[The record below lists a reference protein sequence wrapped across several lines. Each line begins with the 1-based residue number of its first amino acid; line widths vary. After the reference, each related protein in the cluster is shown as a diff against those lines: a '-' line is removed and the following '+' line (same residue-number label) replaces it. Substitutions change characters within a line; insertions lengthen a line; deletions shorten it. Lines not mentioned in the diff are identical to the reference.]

1 VTRTF
6 RAGTRGSDLARR
18 QTEIVLSLLRHA
30 APELKFETIDLS
42 TTGDDMA
49 EAPLER
55 MEGTG
60 FFTSTLEQTL
70 LAGEIDLA
78 VHSFKDLPV
87 AAAEGLTVAAVPER
101 ARPED
106 ALCTRDGQTLM
117 DLPAGARVGTS
128 SLRRTAQLRALRSDL
143 SFPPLRGNVPTRL
156 ERVARGEL
164 DGVTLAAAGL
174 ERLGLLDRASEIFPI
189 ERIIPAPAQGAI
201 AVQIRSGDDELS
213 RAVAAIDHAP
223 THRAVLAERTLLHEL
238 RGGCSVPVGGFA
250 RFREDR
256 LMLRA
261 GVFAP
266 SGDRTLM
273 VEVEGTDPRNVGR
286 EAARRLLQ
294 AGADDILAALER
306 EPRLAWE
313 KTR

>member
-1 VTRTF
+1 VTRPF
-6 RAGTRGSDLARR
+6 RAGARGSDLARR
-18 QTEIVLSLLRHA
+18 QTEIVLALLRQA
-30 APELKFETIDLS
+30 APELKLETIDLS
-42 TTGDDMA
+42 TKGDDLP

-60 FFTSTLEQTL
+60 FFTSTLEQAL

-87 AAAEGLTVAAVPER
+87 AAAEGLTVAAVPPR
-101 ARPED
+101 APPED
-106 ALCTRDGQTLM
+106 ALCARDSLTLM
-117 DLPAGARVGTS
+117 ELPAGARVGTS

-143 SFPPLRGNVPTRL
+143 SFQPLRGNVPTRL

-164 DGVTLAAAGL
+164 DGVTLAVAGL
-174 ERLGLLDRASEIFPI
+174 ERLGLLNRASEVFPI
-189 ERIIPAPAQGAI
+189 ERMIPAPAQGAI
-201 AVQIRSGDDELS
+201 AVQIRAGDDSL
-213 RAVAAIDHAP
+213 RNALAAIDHAP
-223 THRAVLAERTLLHEL
+223 THGAVEAERTLLHEL

-250 RFREDR
+250 RWREDR

-266 SGDRTLM
+266 AGDRTLV
-273 VEVEGTDPRNVGR
+273 VEVEGGDPRSVGR

-294 AGADDILAALER
+294 SGADEILAALER

-313 KTR
+313 KTQ